1 MRGKLIRL
9 RPYALAGV
17 LILCAAI
24 RIGALLAFPSVFAF
38 NQTGAVQ
45 GSDAY
50 DIYARN
56 LLTTG
61 IYGYVPGVPDATI
74 PPLYSYALAL
84 VYGIFGRGYWQ
95 VGLFHTVLDMISIVL
110 LYHIGR
116 HLMPEGELVG
126 LLAGV
131 FYAIYP
137 YLIFQNLTLIDTPL
151 FMTLL
156 YASVLALV
164 LLRERELFDR
174 SAALLAVGSGV
185 VLGLA
190 LLTRPVIAP
199 LAVCALL
206 WYLFR
211 LNWKQTLARLAVFG
225 MAGLLTLMP
234 WLVRNYHVYQAFV
247 PVANNSGMNF
257 WFGNSRFT
265 IPFLQ
270 AGYHTQWATP
280 DQPVSPDFRISNE
293 QLFAQSF
300 DFLRHNPGQI
310 PELLWV
316 KFLAYWSINVFPAR
330 NPPPHTQLALDTNG
344 NVIALSVANGLGT
357 SDPVSAY
364 AQPLFDQIG
373 RFIHILYFGTL
384 LVLAIVGILLTAKAW
399 RNVSWLWLIQIS
411 MTVVYVLFVPAT
423 RYRVP
428 TDPLLFLFSAYA
440 LIVGVRRL
448 SGSGRL
454 RANNA

>member
-1 MRGKLIRL
+1 MLNSLKRL
-9 RPYALAGV
+9 RPYALVGV
-17 LILCAAI
+17 LILCAVV
-24 RIGALLAFPSVFAF
+24 RIGALIAFPSVFAF

-56 LLTTG
+56 LLATG
-61 IYGYVPGVPDATI
+61 VYGYTPGAPDATI
-74 PPLYSYALAL
+74 PPLYSYALA
-84 VYGIFGRGYWQ
+84 VIYAIFGRGYWQ
-95 VGLFHTVLDMISIVL
+95 VGLFHTALDMISIAL
-110 LYHIGR
+110 LYQIGKR
-116 HLMPEGELVG
+116 LMPSGERVG

-131 FYAIYP
+131 LYALYP

-156 YASVLALV
+156 YASALALV
-164 LLRERELFDR
+164 VLRERESFDTGT
-174 SAALLAVGSGV
+174 ALVAVGGGIV
-185 VLGLA
+185 FGLA

-199 LAVCALL
+199 LAICALL
-206 WYLFR
+206 WFLFR
-211 LNWKQTLARLAVFG
+211 LNGRQTLARLAIFG
-225 MAGLLTLMP
+225 IAGLVVLMP
-234 WLVRNYHVYQAFV
+234 WFARNYVVYQAFV

-265 IPFLQ
+265 IPFLR

-280 DQPVSPDFRISNE
+280 DQPVSADTRIGSG
-293 QLFAQSF
+293 QLFAQSM
-300 DFLRHNPGQI
+300 DFLRQNPGQI

-330 NPPPHTQLALDTNG
+330 NPPPQTQLQLDANG
-344 NVIALSVANGLGT
+344 NVIAVPNASGLSAA
-357 SDPVSAY
+357 DPVTVY

-373 RFIHILYFGTL
+373 RTIHILYFGTL
-384 LVLAIVGILLTAKAW
+384 FVLALIGIALTVRQW
-399 RNVSWLWLIQIS
+399 RLVSWLWLIQIS
-411 MTVVYVLFVPAT
+411 MTAVYVIFIPAT

-440 LIVGVRRL
+440 IVAILIRPRMGKQAVI
-448 SGSGRL
+448 
-454 RANNA
+454 